1 MIMHKFYSHAIMFII
16 TFLGTLYL
24 GGLTVILYLTVKNG
38 SSLLIRDFLMP
49 YEIPMLGIVLAGLIP
64 IVFSNLMKMIRE
76 YMRIIRSS
84 FI

>member
-1 MIMHKFYSHAIMFII
+1 MMVHKFYSHAIMFVV

-49 YEIPMLGIVLAGLIP
+49 YEIPMLVIVLAGFIP
-64 IVFSNLMKMIRE
+64 IVLKNLTKMIRE
-76 YMRIIRSS
+76 YMGIIRSS
-84 FI
+84 MI

>member
-1 MIMHKFYSHAIMFII
+1 MMIHKFYSHAIMFVV

-49 YEIPMLGIVLAGLIP
+49 YEIPMLVIVLAGFIP
-64 IVFSNLMKMIRE
+64 IVLKNLTKMIRE
-76 YMRIIRSS
+76 YMGIIRSS
-84 FI
+84 MI